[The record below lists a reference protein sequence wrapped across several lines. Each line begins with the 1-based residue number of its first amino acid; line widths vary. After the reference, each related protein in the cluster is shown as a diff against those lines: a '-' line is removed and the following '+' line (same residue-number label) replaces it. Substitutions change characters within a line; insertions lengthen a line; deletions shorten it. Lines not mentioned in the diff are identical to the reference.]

1 MIHQMDEIRNR
12 GKIALRKFLGK
23 EQNVNIL
30 EKCVNESVSRYIGS
44 ETEEVFSEIYNN
56 IIYQLIND
64 IINKKELKEILK
76 SVKNNEILWKHPSL
90 KDLIDDEIEQDDF
103 IIQPFEIV
111 EGIAE
116 CRCGSKRVYSYTKQ
130 TRGGDESSTT
140 FNECL
145 KCKSKWTYSG

>member
-1 MIHQMDEIRNR
+1 M
-12 GKIALRKFLGK
+12 
-23 EQNVNIL
+23 
-30 EKCVNESVSRYIGS
+30 
-44 ETEEVFSEIYNN
+44 
-56 IIYQLIND
+56 IND

-76 SVKNNEILWKHPSL
+76 SIKNNEILWKHQSL

>member
-1 MIHQMDEIRNR
+1 MEEQTRLN
-12 GKIALRKFLGK
+12 GKIALRKYINK
-23 EQNVNIL
+23 EQNVSIL
-30 EKCVNESVSRYIGS
+30 EKNVNESTLSYLKLTKKENFS
-44 ETEEVFSEIYNN
+44 ETYNN
-56 IIYQLIND
+56 IVYQMIND
-64 IINKKELKEILK
+64 IINKKELKEIL
-76 SVKNNEILWKHPSL
+76 NNLKTNQILWKHQSL
-90 KDLIDDEIEQDDF
+90 TDFIDDEIEQDDF

-130 TRGGDESSTT
+130 TRGGDESSST

>member
-1 MIHQMDEIRNR
+1 MIIKMDEIRDK
-12 GKIALRKFLGK
+12 GKIALRKFLSK
-23 EQNVNIL
+23 EQNVTIL
-30 EKCVNESVSRYIGS
+30 EKCINEAVINHIGIKT
-44 ETEEVFSEIYNN
+44 ETFSEIYNN

-76 SVKNNEILWKHPSL
+76 RIKNNEILWKHPSL

>member
-1 MIHQMDEIRNR
+1 MEEIRNK
-12 GKIALRKFLGK
+12 GKTALRKFLNK

-30 EKCVNESVSRYIGS
+30 EKSINDAVIIYIGTK
-44 ETEEVFSEIYNN
+44 TEAFSEIYNN
-56 IIYQLIND
+56 IIYQMIND

-76 SVKNNEILWKHPSL
+76 SIKNNEILWKHPSL

>member
-1 MIHQMDEIRNR
+1 MIMKMDEIRDK
-12 GKIALRKFLGK
+12 GKIALRKFLSK
-23 EQNVNIL
+23 EQNVSIL
-30 EKCVNESVSRYIGS
+30 EKCINEAVINHIGIKT
-44 ETEEVFSEIYNN
+44 ETFSEIYNN

-76 SVKNNEILWKHPSL
+76 SIKNNEILWKHQSL

>member
-1 MIHQMDEIRNR
+1 MDEIRNR

>member
-1 MIHQMDEIRNR
+1 MIDQMDEIRNR

>member
-1 MIHQMDEIRNR
+1 MIIKMDEIRDK
-12 GKIALRKFLGK
+12 GKIALRKFLIK
-23 EQNVNIL
+23 EQNVTIL
-30 EKCVNESVSRYIGS
+30 EKCINEAVINHIGIKT
-44 ETEEVFSEIYNN
+44 ETFSEIYNN

-76 SVKNNEILWKHPSL
+76 SIKNNEILWKHPSL